1 MSARDLV
8 MAAGA
13 AGADKLY
20 VDDVFSAY
28 TYTGNGSTQTINNGI
43 DLAGKGGLVWI
54 KERSNIAGYGHWLF
68 NTNSGPLQAMKS
80 HATSAQASE
89 PNTLTA
95 FNANGFSFGSSITG
109 NGAGFTFASWTFR
122 KAAKFFDVQTISH
135 TNGTPT
141 NISLSSLGVVGA
153 VIAKITST
161 TGDWITWHRSLTA
174 ANNVRLNTTEAQS
187 AVNAWLSVSGTTATL
202 ASTAPTG
209 TYVIYAF
216 AHDTS
221 SDGIIQCG
229 SFTTDATNFGDVSL
243 GWEPQYMLF
252 KRFDNGSAWT
262 ILDSMRGFARNGTK
276 LLYAEGGYAEA
287 TISEN
292 YMYPTATGARLW
304 DATSGTY
311 LYVAIRRPNK
321 PPTTGTQVY
330 NHVARTGTGA
340 AAAITGIGFAPD
352 VVLSSSR
359 GVGYGH
365 GMYDKLRG
373 IYKNLWVANR
383 ALEQSETGSVTS
395 FDQDGIA
402 IGADGLSGFL
412 NLSGTYITRLFKRAP
427 KFLDV
432 VLYAGT
438 GSPMTVPHNL
448 QDVPALMF
456 VRRRDVDSDW
466 YTYAQPNGGT
476 EFMLL
481 NSTYRSLVE
490 VYPWNNTA
498 PTSSV
503 FTVGTATGT
512 NASGASHIA
521 YLWANC
527 PGVSSI
533 GLYTG
538 NGSSQTV
545 NCGFSAGARFV
556 LIKRTDTVGGDW
568 YTWDTARGIIS
579 GNDPR
584 SSLNSAATEVTTD
597 DSIDPDSTGFIVN
610 QVAATDINVSA
621 ATYLY
626 FAIA

>member
-8 MAAGA
+8 MAA
-13 AGADKLY
+13 AGSAGDRKLY
-20 VDDVFSAY
+20 LDDVFSAY
-28 TYTGNGSTQTINNGI
+28 TYTGNSSTQTVNNGI
-43 DLAGKGGLVWI
+43 DLAGNGGMVWI

-68 NTNSGPLQAMKS
+68 NTNSGTLQAMKS

-95 FNANGFSFGSSITG
+95 FNANGFSFGSSVVG
-109 NGAGFTFASWTFR
+109 NTAGATFVAWTFR
-122 KAAKFFDVQTISH
+122 KAPKFFDVQTISH

-153 VIAKITST
+153 VIAKITNT

-174 ANNVRLNTTEAQS
+174 ANNVRLNTTGAQS
-187 AVNAWLSVSGTTATL
+187 AINAWLSVSGMTATM
-202 ASTAPTG
+202 ASAAPTG

-229 SFTTDATNFGDVSL
+229 SFTTDATSFGDVSL

-262 ILDSMRGFARNGTK
+262 ILDSMRGFSRKGTQ
-276 LLYAEGGYAEA
+276 LLYAEGVYAEGTA
-287 TISEN
+287 AEN

-304 DATSGTY
+304 DAPNGTY

-321 PPTTGTQVY
+321 PPTAGTQVY
-330 NHVARTGTGA
+330 NHVARTATSA
-340 AAAITGIGFAPD
+340 AATITGIGFAPD

-359 GVGYGH
+359 NGYGH

-373 IYKNLWVANR
+373 VHKNLWVGNTAP
-383 ALEQSETGSVTS
+383 EQSDTVSVTS

-402 IGADGLSGFL
+402 IGADGISGFL
-412 NLSGTYITRLFKRAP
+412 NFSGTYITRLFKRAP

-456 VRRRDVDSDW
+456 VKQRDAGSSW
-466 YTYAQPNGGT
+466 YTYAQPIGGT
-476 EFMLL
+476 EYMRL
-481 NSTYRSLVE
+481 NSTSGSLVGSA
-490 VYPWNNTA
+490 PWNDTT

-503 FTVGTATGT
+503 FTVGTSATS
-512 NASGASHIA
+512 ASGASYIA

-527 PGVSSI
+527 PGVSNI

-538 NGSSQTV
+538 NGSSQTI

-584 SSLNSAATEVTTD
+584 SSLNATAAEVATD

-610 QVAATDINVSA
+610 QVAATNINVSA

-626 FAIA
+626 LAIA